1 MDELII
7 TCAADS
13 ANSYP
18 ANPYFPGEQGDLR
31 LAEQYIGAVKAG
43 AAMCHI
49 HGVAKFEP
57 GSSQPK
63 IYHDEWIALT
73 DANRD
78 GVDDVVIQN
87 GIAGMA
93 AADKRILYE
102 RQRPEMMST
111 IFGPHDTRFRRD
123 PGTKVP
129 VDLYGITTRADLV
142 EQAGDANAAGVK
154 LEVECFTTGPLW
166 LMQYLMERDLLPGPR
181 WATMFLGWEGAC
193 WSPPTVDA
201 LSYMVSHLPPDTN
214 WNLSVM
220 DPSTAWKLVAATI
233 AMGGHVR
240 VGWEDNPY
248 LPNGEIASDNSQLVE
263 AVVDLAGKIGR
274 DIATPERAREI
285 IGLHAPVV
293 A

>member
-18 ANPYFPGEQGDLR
+18 ANPYFPGEQGDIR

-49 HGVAKFEP
+49 HGVAKFDANSTSP
-57 GSSQPK
+57 T
-63 IYHDEWIALT
+63 IYHDDWIALT
-73 DANRD
+73 DAIRE
-78 GVDDVVIQN
+78 GVDDVLIQN
-87 GIAGMA
+87 GIAGMSP
-93 AADKRILYE
+93 ADKRILYE

-111 IFGPHDTRFRRD
+111 IAGPHDTRFRRD

-129 VDLYGITTRADLV
+129 VDLYGITTRAELV
-142 EQAGDANAAGVK
+142 ELCGDANAAGVK
-154 LEVECFTTGPLW
+154 LEIECFTTGPIW
-166 LMQYLMERDLLPGPR
+166 LMHHLMEQDLLPGPR
-181 WATMFLGWEGAC
+181 WATMFMGWEGAC

-220 DPSTAWKLVAATI
+220 DPATAWTLVTATI

-248 LPNGEIASDNSQLVE
+248 LPGGEIARDNSQLVE
-263 AVVDLAGKIGR
+263 VVVGIAERLGR
-274 DIATPERAREI
+274 NVASPERAREI
-285 IGLHAPVV
+285 IGLKAPV
-293 A
+293 AA